1 MATGGWGEGVLLL
14 KFGVLFDEP
23 LPPQA
28 ANPNRAVQK
37 TVTVFKAVFFIILI
51 PFFERLPP
59 ATKWYAADGE
69 SADTERVYYNRFCIQ
84 VMEF

>member
-1 MATGGWGEGVLLL
+1 MFVVLLL
-14 KFGVLFDEP
+14 NFGVLFHVP

-51 PFFERLPP
+51 PFFERLPLP
-59 ATKWYAADGE
+59 PSGARRLG
-69 SADTERVYYNRFCIQ
+69 NRRMPMCIS
-84 VMEF
+84 

>member
-1 MATGGWGEGVLLL
+1 MLPFPLPPLLATGGWGAGVLLL

-51 PFFERLPP
+51 PFFERLPLP
-59 ATKWYAADGE
+59 PSGTRQME
-69 SADTERVYYNRFCIQ
+69 NRQIPMC
-84 VMEF
+84 VL